1 MASMDEILRAAKLA
15 TGMTA
20 DERLREG
27 FRLFEQG
34 RDYIVHSIQATF
46 PDATPQEVQRI
57 RDIVLRRVKAW
68 GIT

>member
-1 MASMDEILRAAKLA
+1 MDDAIWKETERA
-15 TGMTA
+15 TGMTI

-34 RDYIVHSIQATF
+34 RNYIVNTVGETF
-46 PDATPQEVQRI
+46 PDATPEEVERI
-57 RDIVLRRVKAW
+57 RDIVLRSVRRW